1 MNDIGLNDCGS
12 KIVMFADDTVL
23 LQTGQDPR
31 VVSNVLEKDLV
42 TLTKYFRSLN
52 LILNVKKTKIINYDV
67 RIRKVSNKQALFN
80 NDIQVDGQKI
90 ETVEKFKYLG
100 IVIDGRRQFDVQ
112 LNSTIRNVNSKLYLQ
127 SRIRR
132 CINNNTALIIYKSM
146 VLPYLEYAS
155 CFLVS
160 FRLSDKAKLQRLQNK
175 GLKIALSKDR
185 LFSTDLLHTEAR
197 IAYWETKTKAAL
209 CRLIHKYKYA
219 EEYVVQRLDTR
230 LHDGPVFHVD
240 KPKTEWYKRSTSFV
254 CRNIWN
260 SLPSRI
266 RLMDDHD
273 LFKRAV
279 KNHFSPARQATANER
294 NSTSINTD
302 L

>member
-100 IVIDGRRQFDVQ
+100 IVIDGRLQFDVQ

-197 IAYWETKTKAAL
+197 IAYWETKTKAAFVGL
-209 CRLIHKYKYA
+209 FININMLRNMLYRDWTLDCMMVQFFMSISQRRNGIKDPLHLFVEIYGIHCPL
-219 EEYVVQRLDTR
+219 ELD
-230 LHDGPVFHVD
+230 
-240 KPKTEWYKRSTSFV
+240 
-254 CRNIWN
+254 
-260 SLPSRI
+260 
-266 RLMDDHD
+266 
-273 LFKRAV
+273 
-279 KNHFSPARQATANER
+279 
-294 NSTSINTD
+294 
-302 L
+302 